1 MHLRSDSFA
10 GSFSC
15 SGRRRISSLFP
26 NDVRHVTGVS
36 FSLRLAY
43 RSVKHTLD
51 QELLQVL
58 FP

>member
-1 MHLRSDSFA
+1 MSVML
-10 GSFSC
+10 
-15 SGRRRISSLFP
+15 RISSLFP

-43 RSVKHTLD
+43 RSVKHTID

-58 FP
+58 FS